1 MKVYNEDKTKIL
13 SDYDLTKGKL
23 VEDKIIIHHEAVNGV
38 EEQGHYKVIAEYP
51 NGGKDVEWVVDVKGV
66 ETKEAYDEEERI
78 YIYKPFT
85 EEEKK
90 NILRSKRERMLIA
103 FDKYKSSVNYGII
116 TETTEERQAV
126 IEWYNKLLNL
136 DEATIENVDLVP
148 NKIKYYL

>member
-23 VEDKIIIHHEAVNGV
+23 VEDTIIIHHEPVKGV
-38 EEQGHYKVIAEYP
+38 EEQGHYETIAEYP
-51 NGGKDVEWVVDVKGV
+51 NGGKDVKWIVDVKGV
-66 ETKEAYDEEERI
+66 EAKEAYDEEERI
-78 YIYKPFT
+78 YIYKLFT

-126 IEWYNKLLNL
+126 IEWYNKLLDL
-136 DEATIENVDLVP
+136 DKATIENIDLVP

>member
-1 MKVYNEDKTKIL
+1 MKVYNEDKTKML

-23 VEDKIIIHHEAVNGV
+23 VEDTIIIHHEPVKGV
-38 EEQGHYKVIAEYP
+38 EEQGHYETIAEYP
-51 NGGKDVEWVVDVKGV
+51 NGGKDVEWIVDVKGV
-66 ETKEAYDEEERI
+66 EAKEAYDEEERI
-78 YIYKPFT
+78 YIYKLFT

-116 TETTEERQAV
+116 TETTEERQAI